1 MVNQNVVPFVGMVM
15 VVMSQSGG
23 MVINKAAM
31 SDGMNKYVML
41 LYAYLIST
49 FLLLPFPILHY
60 FRSDEHTTPL
70 TFSSLWSFFLLGL
83 IGCSGQILS
92 YLGIELS
99 SPTLASAML
108 NLIPAFTFILALIFR
123 MEEACWKDS
132 RTQAKVLGTAVS
144 IEGAFVVIFFKGP
157 AILNNTHSTLSLQF
171 SQQVNWILGGFF
183 CACDSF
189 LGALWYIYQTSLS
202 KKYPALM
209 VMTFFQ
215 SLFSTLECGLFAVFA
230 VRDEEAWLLKNYTG
244 WLAMLYQAIGA
255 NVIRFILLTWC
266 VRRAGPL
273 FCSMFKPVGIIFT
286 VFMGSIFLG
295 DHFYLGSL
303 IGAVLIVIGF
313 YVVMWGKATQ
323 ENKVEIHYLESA
335 SYNTNN
341 NVPLLQS
348 GSPPQS
354 GITSQF

>member
-1 MVNQNVVPFVGMVM
+1 MVNKNVFPFVGMVM

-41 LYAYLIST
+41 LYSYFIST

-60 FRSDEHTTPL
+60 FRSDEGTTTL

-92 YLGIELS
+92 YVGIELS

-108 NLIPAFTFILALIFR
+108 NLIPAFTFLLALIFR
-123 MEEACWKDS
+123 MEEACWRDL

-144 IEGAFVVIFFKGP
+144 IGGAFVVIFFKGP
-157 AILNNTHSTLSLQF
+157 AILNNTQSTTLSLQF

-189 LGALWYIYQTSLS
+189 LGALWYIYQTSIA
-202 KKYPALM
+202 KKCPELM
-209 VMTFFQ
+209 VMVFFQ
-215 SLFSTLECGLFAVFA
+215 SLFSTLECALFALFA
-230 VRDEEAWLLKNYTG
+230 VRDAEAWLLKLHTG
-244 WLAMLYQAIGA
+244 WLAMLYQGIGA

-286 VFMGSIFLG
+286 VFMGAIFLG

-303 IGAVLIVIGF
+303 VGAVIIVAGF
-313 YVVMWGKATQ
+313 YVVMWGKAAQ
-323 ENKVEIHYLESA
+323 EDKIDIHYLESA
-335 SYNTNN
+335 SCNN
-341 NVPLLQS
+341 NVPLLQKN
-348 GSPPQS
+348 
-354 GITSQF
+354 TA